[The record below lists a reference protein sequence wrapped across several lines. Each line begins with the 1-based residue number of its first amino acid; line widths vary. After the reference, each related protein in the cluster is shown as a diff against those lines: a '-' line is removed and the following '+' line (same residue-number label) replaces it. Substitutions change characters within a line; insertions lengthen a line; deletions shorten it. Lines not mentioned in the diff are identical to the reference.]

1 MKLEILQRALTPLP
15 YAMIGNQLLLLT
27 SIFRA
32 IKIGD
37 EIELWLASGA
47 TLRLTAEETE
57 DLEQQLTQ
65 GIARAITEQAA
76 QIEVPKLIRKI
87 R

>member
-1 MKLEILQRALTPLP
+1 MNLEILQRALIPLP
-15 YAMIGNQLLLLT
+15 YALIGDQLLLLT

-47 TLRLTAEETE
+47 TIRLNAEETA
-57 DLEQQLTQ
+57 DLEQQLTR
-65 GIARAITEQAA
+65 GIARAMTVQAA
-76 QIEVPKLIRKI
+76 QIEVPKLIRKVH
-87 R
+87 